1 MSRYGTLDAE
11 NGLIGKKEYTY
22 AREGMHME
30 KDIIIRID
38 LETLVI

>member
-1 MSRYGTLDAE
+1 MSRSGTFDAKNE
-11 NGLIGKKEYTY
+11 LNGKKRMYY

-38 LETLVI
+38 LETFVI

>member
-1 MSRYGTLDAE
+1 MQKMNWME
-11 NGLIGKKEYTY
+11 KEYTY